1 MSRCSL
7 GGALNLANMQ
17 LNGALDDAK
26 RDPAGCGKPELE
38 DFESRADHGQ
48 AWSGSASIS
57 RISSAAFSVEIVLT
71 PELAS

>member
-1 MSRCSL
+1 MH
-7 GGALNLANMQ
+7 
-17 LNGALDDAK
+17 LDDAK
-26 RDPAGCGKPELE
+26 RDPAGYGKTELE

-57 RISSAAFSVEIVLT
+57 RISSAAFSVDIVLT